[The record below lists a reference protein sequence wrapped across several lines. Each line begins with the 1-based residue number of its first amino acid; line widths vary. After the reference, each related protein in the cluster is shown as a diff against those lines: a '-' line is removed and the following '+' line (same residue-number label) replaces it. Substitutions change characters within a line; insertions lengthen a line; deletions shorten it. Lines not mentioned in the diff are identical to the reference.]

1 MSYIND
7 YNSLMIKPG
16 NRIQNNYVRNSS
28 EDIFKRNKFVNYDK
42 IYNQF
47 LTSPYPPMYYKRSSR
62 YNDDLYKVKPFNEKE
77 NLVAKDNNNYQY
89 THPQDYNE
97 IRLLDHNKIN
107 SYNTKI
113 NNEYNYLNNNKDLE
127 EEIKKEP
134 IYSRNKILDK
144 SLINNSRNYH
154 YNNYGNL
161 TEYDDI
167 NINNNLDY
175 QISNN
180 INDKNT
186 LDVKNSFHKMN
197 NINNLNNIDINNNR
211 LSVSNDKIRETYNN
225 KGYVSPIIAQ
235 IAKKNYLEN
244 NPYSAKEQNL
254 GPSMLKI
261 NPILYPI
268 DTYKFDFN
276 RYIKGDF
283 VNKYP

>member
-47 LTSPYPPMYYKRSSR
+47 LTSPYPPMYYKRSAR
-62 YNDDLYKVKPFNEKE
+62 YNDDLYKIKSMNEKE
-77 NLVAKDNNNYQY
+77 NLVDKDINNYQY

-97 IRLLDHNKIN
+97 IRLLNQNKIN